1 MSLPRVVTV
10 APASPAELAG
20 LVAGDEI
27 ASVNGEVPRDL
38 LEWRSLVDEPHLS
51 LEVRRGG
58 LESLVVVDKR
68 AGEPL
73 GVDVHSALF
82 DRVRTCDNHCE
93 FCFIYQLPPGLRRSL
108 YLKDDDYRLS
118 FLYGNFTTLT
128 RFTEADLERVV
139 TEGLSPLY
147 VSIHA
152 TDPAVRAEMLR
163 NRRGATSLR
172 WLRALLDHGVEVH
185 GQVVVC
191 PGVND
196 GAVLDDTLAGTLDRF
211 PELASLCVVPLGVS
225 RFNTE
230 GRMRPHTTAEAAS
243 VVDAVHDWQDVYL
256 RVLGRRLVFAAD
268 EYYLLADRPFPE
280 PATYG
285 DFAMHEDGIGMAR
298 AFEAEL
304 LGGAG
309 PRRDDDDPDRGAFFR
324 TADGEL
330 PPTRTNPAPGAHAPS
345 AAGAPSVGGCGTVG
359 VGALDVSGSSDADYE
374 PYRAG
379 AGDRRPAAAHRA
391 QPPGPRG
398 RAHGALRCPRA
409 VSAAGPTRPP
419 RPPGDPGREPLLRRQ
434 RRRVGAHGRRGPRPR
449 ARRRARG
456 PPLPAARRVPHP
468 GRVPRRHRP
477 RGPAPHGR
485 GGAHRRCRA
494 AAGARPPAGG
504 RARGRRRI
512 GELTVARPVVA
523 IVGRPNVG
531 KSTLL
536 NRIVGRRAAIV
547 EERPG
552 VTRDRKDVDADWL
565 GRPFHLVD
573 TGGWMARGSD
583 LDDKVSAQ
591 SERAIADA
599 DVVLFVVD
607 VVTGA
612 TEDDAEVAE
621 LLRRSGKP
629 VLLVVNKVDDS
640 GREHQMW
647 ELLSL
652 GLGEPYPVSALHGRG
667 TGDLLDRVVGLLPE
681 DDDAEP
687 VDERSAHRRGVEG
700 AERGEASSEDETAAV
715 AIMGR
720 PNVGKSTLFNR
731 LTGDDRSVVHDLP
744 GTTRDT
750 IDTIVETEL
759 GPIRLVDTAGMRR
772 RSRIDEGT
780 EYYSLV
786 RALQAVDEADV
797 ALLVID
803 ATEGVTGQDQRL
815 AERID
820 AAGCPIVVILNK
832 WELLDAEQ
840 RADVR
845 WQVSDKLRFVGDAP
859 VLQVSALSGKGV
871 HKLFPALATSV
882 DAYHRRIPTSR
893 VNAVLRDAQGAHPA
907 PGGARVLYAT
917 QGAAEPPTFT
927 LFVNRELPRTYL
939 RYLERKLREAFDLGA
954 TPVKLRVRRRGE

>member
-1 MSLPRVVTV
+1 M
-10 APASPAELAG
+10 
-20 LVAGDEI
+20 
-27 ASVNGEVPRDL
+27 
-38 LEWRSLVDEPHLS
+38 
-51 LEVRRGG
+51 
-58 LESLVVVDKR
+58 
-68 AGEPL
+68 
-73 GVDVHSALF
+73 
-82 DRVRTCDNHCE
+82 
-93 FCFIYQLPPGLRRSL
+93 
-108 YLKDDDYRLS
+108 
-118 FLYGNFTTLT
+118 
-128 RFTEADLERVV
+128 
-139 TEGLSPLY
+139 
-147 VSIHA
+147 
-152 TDPAVRAEMLR
+152 
-163 NRRGATSLR
+163 
-172 WLRALLDHGVEVH
+172 
-185 GQVVVC
+185 
-191 PGVND
+191 
-196 GAVLDDTLAGTLDRF
+196 
-211 PELASLCVVPLGVS
+211 
-225 RFNTE
+225 
-230 GRMRPHTTAEAAS
+230 
-243 VVDAVHDWQDVYL
+243 
-256 RVLGRRLVFAAD
+256 
-268 EYYLLADRPFPE
+268 
-280 PATYG
+280 
-285 DFAMHEDGIGMAR
+285 
-298 AFEAEL
+298 
-304 LGGAG
+304 
-309 PRRDDDDPDRGAFFR
+309 
-324 TADGEL
+324 
-330 PPTRTNPAPGAHAPS
+330 
-345 AAGAPSVGGCGTVG
+345 
-359 VGALDVSGSSDADYE
+359 
-374 PYRAG
+374 
-379 AGDRRPAAAHRA
+379 
-391 QPPGPRG
+391 
-398 RAHGALRCPRA
+398 
-409 VSAAGPTRPP
+409 
-419 RPPGDPGREPLLRRQ
+419 
-434 RRRVGAHGRRGPRPR
+434 
-449 ARRRARG
+449 
-456 PPLPAARRVPHP
+456 
-468 GRVPRRHRP
+468 
-477 RGPAPHGR
+477 
-485 GGAHRRCRA
+485 
-494 AAGARPPAGG
+494 
-504 RARGRRRI
+504 
-512 GELTVARPVVA
+512 ARPVVA

-536 NRIVGRRAAIV
+536 NRIVGHRAAIV

-565 GRPFHLVD
+565 GRPFRLVD
-573 TGGWMARGSD
+573 TGGWLARGND

-629 VLLVVNKVDDS
+629 VLLVVNKVDDG

-667 TGDLLDRVVGLLPE
+667 TGDLLDTVVGLLP
-681 DDDAEP
+681 A
-687 VDERSAHRRGVEG
+687 DESVEG
-700 AERGEASSEDETAAV
+700 ADGATDAGSDGDAETKGVSV

-731 LTGDDRSVVHDLP
+731 LTGDDRSVVHDMP

-750 IDTIVETEL
+750 IDTVIETEL
-759 GPIRLVDTAGMRR
+759 GPLRLIDTAGMRR
-772 RSRIDEGT
+772 RAKIDEGT

-786 RALQAVDEADV
+786 RALQAVDTADV

-803 ATEGVTGQDQRL
+803 ATDGVTGQDQRL

-871 HKLFPALATSV
+871 HRLFPALAASV